1 MTTLVLILGLPAG
14 FFVLLDCLWLHDI
27 VMRGGHD

>member
-14 FFVLLDCLWLHDI
+14 IFDLFLALWLHDI